1 MPDTVLNVG
10 SSLNYNNDYETY
22 VSSPSYQTVNAIKNA
37 GPSPMTT
44 YGPEGNWVEIFSPA
58 VYSTSTST
66 TAVSDSLVSVLIGE
80 QTTGINQNLPGSS
93 VYQYYNSTDGTR
105 TNLFSLGNV
114 QLNLQL
120 QVTGL
125 STTATPVQS
134 IQFYIALND
143 PSAVIWN
150 PNNSVTALAL
160 DNVINTSTTYT
171 TIPFQTCFNT
181 STSISAT
188 TPVGAT
194 VNYKYAVTT
203 APTTDFTTGTQLY
216 PAGQTV
222 TDVTTKDGYYAMTVA
237 ITQLSS
243 ASINTTIPTTADNIL
258 PQLNSKNGKVFSV
271 TVTLPY
277 YQSTVATETTN
288 YYVDVSSTTTPLY
301 LNIPLVGYYAAP
313 TYSAY

>member
-1 MPDTVLNVG
+1 MSDTVLNVG

-44 YGPEGNWVEIFSPA
+44 YGPEGNWVEIFHPV

-66 TAVSDSLVSVLIGE
+66 TDVSVLIGE

-93 VYQYYNSTDGTR
+93 VYRYYNSYDGTR
-105 TNLFSLGNV
+105 TNLFSIGNV

-125 STTATPVQS
+125 STTATAVQS

-160 DNVINTSTTYT
+160 DNVTNTDTTYST
-171 TIPFQTCFNT
+171 VATGIPFQTCFRT
-181 STSISAT
+181 STTISG

-194 VNYKYAVTT
+194 VNYKYTVTT
-203 APTTDFTTGTQLY
+203 APTEDFTTGTQ
-216 PAGQTV
+216 
-222 TDVTTKDGYYAMTVA
+222 
-237 ITQLSS
+237 
-243 ASINTTIPTTADNIL
+243 
-258 PQLNSKNGKVFSV
+258 
-271 TVTLPY
+271 
-277 YQSTVATETTN
+277 
-288 YYVDVSSTTTPLY
+288 
-301 LNIPLVGYYAAP
+301 
-313 TYSAY
+313 

>member
-1 MPDTVLNVG
+1 MSDTVLNVG
-10 SSLNYNNDYETY
+10 NSLNYNNDYETY

-44 YGPEGNWVEIFSPA
+44 YGPEGNWVEIFSPV
-58 VYSTSTST
+58 VYSGSTAASKT
-66 TAVSDSLVSVLIGE
+66 DVSVLIGE

-93 VYQYYNSTDGTR
+93 VYRYYNSTDGTR
-105 TNLFSLGNV
+105 TNLFSIGNV

-125 STTATPVQS
+125 SATATAVQS

-160 DNVINTSTTYT
+160 DNVTNTDTTYST
-171 TIPFQTCFNT
+171 VATGIPFQTCFRT
-181 STSISAT
+181 STGISG

-194 VNYKYAVTT
+194 VNYNYAVKT
-203 APTTDFTTGTQLY
+203 APTTYFSTGTQLY

-301 LNIPLVGYYAAP
+301 LTIPLVGYYAAP